1 MLMNAK
7 VKRKPNGFEV
17 ILSKAIYEKEAV
29 FAATYALSGLC
40 RNSVEPA
47 EAGYIKVT
55 LEFIDSC
62 PDADRVKVE
71 NKFMNELIDQQL
83 RLDLEKR
90 YGSIRRL
97 IVQQAF
103 APLDNL
109 KAEVKKIVGRD

>member
-1 MLMNAK
+1 MDAK
-7 VKRKPNGFEV
+7 VKRKPGGFEV
-17 ILSKAIYEKEAV
+17 TLSKALYEKEAV

-40 RNSVEPA
+40 RNTVEPA
-47 EAGYIKVT
+47 RAGYVKVT
-55 LEFIDSC
+55 LEFLD
-62 PDADRVKVE
+62 PGQDTRRVEIE

-90 YGSIRRL
+90 YGPIRRL

>member
-1 MLMNAK
+1 MNAK
-7 VKRKPNGFEV
+7 VKRKANGFEV

-29 FAATYALSGLC
+29 FAATYALTGLC

-47 EAGYIKVT
+47 ETGYVKVS
-55 LEFIDSC
+55 LEFLDSC
-62 PDADRVKVE
+62 PDADRVQVE

-90 YGSIRRL
+90 YGPIRRL

-109 KAEVKKIVGRD
+109 KAEVKKIVGRN

>member
-1 MLMNAK
+1 MNAK

-17 ILSKAIYEKEAV
+17 ILSKAVYEKEAV
-29 FAATYALSGLC
+29 FAAAYALSGLC

-47 EAGYIKVT
+47 EAGYVKVT
-55 LEFIDSC
+55 LEFLAPGTDT
-62 PDADRVKVE
+62 DREKIE
-71 NKFMNELIDQQL
+71 NRFMNELIDQQL
-83 RLDLEKR
+83 RLDLERR
-90 YGSIRRL
+90 YGPIRRL

>member
-1 MLMNAK
+1 MNARL
-7 VKRKPNGFEV
+7 KRKPNGFEV

-29 FAATYALSGLC
+29 FAAAYALSGLC
-40 RNSVEPA
+40 RNTVEPA
-47 EAGYIKVT
+47 EAGYVRVT
-55 LEFIDSC
+55 LEFLD
-62 PDADRVKVE
+62 PGPETDRVKVE
-71 NKFMNELIDQQL
+71 NKFLNELIDQQL

-103 APLDNL
+103 APLDDL

>member
-1 MLMNAK
+1 MDAK
-7 VKRKPNGFEV
+7 VKRKPGGFEV
-17 ILSKAIYEKEAV
+17 TLSKALYEKEAV
-29 FAATYALSGLC
+29 FAAAYALSGLC
-40 RNSVEPA
+40 RNRVEPA
-47 EAGYIKVT
+47 QAGYVKVT
-55 LEFIDSC
+55 LEFLDSC
-62 PDADRVKVE
+62 TDADRVKVE

-90 YGSIRRL
+90 YGAIRRL